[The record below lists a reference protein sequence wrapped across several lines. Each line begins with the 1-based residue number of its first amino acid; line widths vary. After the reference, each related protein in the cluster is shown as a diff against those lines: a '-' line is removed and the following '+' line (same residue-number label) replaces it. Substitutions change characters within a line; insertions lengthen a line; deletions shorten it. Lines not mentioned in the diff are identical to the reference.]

1 MKRNIWLSSSD
12 FIIQFDVLP
21 NLKPSERLLVK
32 WEINGHIE
40 FLEIT
45 SKFDFNE
52 HIASR
57 RQVAAFMIIDISAA
71 KNL

>member
-12 FIIQFDVLP
+12 FIIQYDVLR

-32 WEINGHIE
+32 WENGSIE
-40 FLEIT
+40 LLDSQE
-45 SKFDFNE
+45 KFKDNQSQ
-52 HIASR
+52 SR
-57 RQVAAFMIIDISAA
+57 NQIVVAFMIVDISAA

>member
-12 FIIQFDVLP
+12 FIIQYDVLP

-32 WEINGHIE
+32 WDNGSIE
-40 FLEIT
+40 FLEFQE
-45 SKFDFNE
+45 KFRDNWNQ
-52 HIASR
+52 AR
-57 RQVAAFMIIDISAA
+57 NQPVVAFMIIDIAAA